1 MEEKVRILM
10 EEINC
15 EQGEAE
21 LALELAGN
29 NLESAIRTIESL
41 LKNIVAIKG
50 KFYSSETNLYG
61 LFIVIFNS
69 KTQQILRS
77 GTVVSYNPT
86 VFENSPDMD
95 WYAFEKLVFSSRLD
109 KGSIPDFTREIEQKL
124 ENYLAEIKQSL
135 TNSSPENLIALMK
148 NFFVEQKFELKLGI
162 EELNLAQFRQLP
174 SASTTKI
181 AASSDIGV
189 EPGTISLQID
199 LIEDENGKQALN
211 LEENDMVYS
220 KIIDSRDIAHYLAHL
235 IGGQAEGNVIPV
247 PVRKVDGKEGG
258 LEIHL
263 QYAPGIVGVVKVD
276 SKMRVKILD
285 AKGQL
290 PWWKRLLP
298 WG

>member
-1 MEEKVRILM
+1 M

-29 NLESAIRTIESL
+29 NLEQAIRTIESL
-41 LKNIVAIKG
+41 LRNIVAIKG
-50 KFYSSETNLYG
+50 KFYCSETNLYG
-61 LFIVIFNS
+61 LFFVIFNS

-86 VFENSPDMD
+86 IFENSPDMD
-95 WYAFEKLVFSSRLD
+95 WYAYEKLVFSSRLD
-109 KGSIPDFTREIEQKL
+109 PGSIPDFTRDLEQKL
-124 ENYLAEIKQSL
+124 EAYLLENKQSL
-135 TNSSPENLIALMK
+135 TNSSPENLTALMK
-148 NFFVEQKFELKLGI
+148 NFFVQQKYELKLGI

-174 SASTTKI
+174 NSSRTTSP
-181 AASSDIGV
+181 AAFDKN
-189 EPGTISLQID
+189 EPATLSLEID
-199 LIEDENGKQALN
+199 LVEDLNGKQALS
-211 LEENDMVYS
+211 LDENDVVYS
-220 KIIDSRDIAHYLAHL
+220 KITDSRDIAHYLAHL
-235 IGGQAEGNVIPV
+235 IGGQTEGSFIPV
-247 PVRKVDGKEGG
+247 PVRKIEPKEGG
-258 LEIHL
+258 LEIQL

-285 AKGQL
+285 TKGQL